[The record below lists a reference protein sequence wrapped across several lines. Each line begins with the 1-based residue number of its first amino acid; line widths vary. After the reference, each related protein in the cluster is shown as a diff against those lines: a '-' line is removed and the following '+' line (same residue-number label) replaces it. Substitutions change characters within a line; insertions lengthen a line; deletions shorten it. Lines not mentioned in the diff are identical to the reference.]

1 MSSTEESNNSDN
13 SSEETSVFNL
23 VAVVVALARYRAAV
37 AKTAPMV
44 NLARYAPFFDG
55 CIGALDGTHV
65 KVTVNK
71 QSRTDCINRKGDATI
86 NVCAIIDMDGRLTFV
101 GAGMAESVHDMMV
114 LRDCWE
120 EPSFPH
126 PPHG

>member
-44 NLARYAPFFDG
+44 NPEVPFPKM
-55 CIGALDGTHV
+55 IGQQWMHL
-65 KVTVNK
+65 NL
-71 QSRTDCINRKGDATI
+71 S
-86 NVCAIIDMDGRLTFV
+86 
-101 GAGMAESVHDMMV
+101 
-114 LRDCWE
+114 
-120 EPSFPH
+120 
-126 PPHG
+126 

>member
-1 MSSTEESNNSDN
+1 MNRKVTHVAEVICRWVDSILVPADSTY
-13 SSEETSVFNL
+13 
-23 VAVVVALARYRAAV
+23 ARVKWQLRS
-37 AKTAPMV
+37 
-44 NLARYAPFFDG
+44 YAPFFDG

-65 KVTVNK
+65 KLKVNK
-71 QSRTDCINRKGDATI
+71 EAKVDHINRKGDVTI
-86 NVCAIIDMDGRLTFV
+86 NVCAVVDMDMHFTFV
-101 GAGMAESVHDMMV
+101 GAGKAGSVHDMPV